1 VIVLLEPDDEGVFV
15 SAGELC
21 KTWAP
26 VNCADM
32 PESDAVLEVA
42 EHISRELG
50 LIIADQEPAGE
61 VPAYACRIH
70 ESLTELE
77 DERSRSSI
85 LESLCGSVP
94 ADLEAEVRERMG
106 REISDELERLLL
118 EGLKQS

>member
-1 VIVLLEPDDEGVFV
+1 MIILLEPDDEGVFV

-26 VNCADM
+26 VNRRCSYADT
-32 PESDAVLEVA
+32 PAHEIVKSITDEWL
-42 EHISRELG
+42 
-50 LIIADQEPAGE
+50 PAGE

-70 ESLTELE
+70 ESVTELD
-77 DERSRSSI
+77 DERFRSSI

-94 ADLEAEVRERMG
+94 ADLEAEGERMG

-118 EGLKQS
+118 EGRKQS

>member
-1 VIVLLEPDDEGVFV
+1 MIILLEPDDEGVFV
-15 SAGELC
+15 ASSWIDG
-21 KTWAP
+21 K
-26 VNCADM
+26 
-32 PESDAVLEVA
+32 SI
-42 EHISRELG
+42 HIRL
-50 LIIADQEPAGE
+50 PAGE

-70 ESLTELE
+70 ESVTELE
-77 DERSRSSI
+77 DERFRSSI